1 MSFIKTAGYKLG
13 HFIKTRLMGDRLYTP
28 TWYVSE
34 TCPGSGKLPQHPAVT
49 VAPVDGN
56 YRKVAVIMTKC
67 PDCDRTICVR
77 GKKITTHKRNPKSP
91 DWRYED
97 RKTKLLTARRKAMNR
112 N

>member
-1 MSFIKTAGYKLG
+1 MSGIKGIKYKVIRFIK
-13 HFIKTRLMGDRLYTP
+13 IRLMGDRLYTP

-49 VAPVDGN
+49 VAPADGN
-56 YRKVAVIMTKC
+56 YRKVAVKLTKC

-77 GKKITTHKRNPKSP
+77 GKKITTHKSNPKSP

-97 RKTKLLTARRKAMNR
+97 RKTKLLTARRKALW
-112 N
+112 